1 MGALAAVV
9 VLSSMAPGVPAA
21 AQPTAVPSAPQGL
34 SVLAATHDSVTLSW
48 APPGDA
54 GVTGYQV
61 LRRDHAGGAFSTY
74 AVIAEILGSTA
85 TTYVDSGVAAS
96 SSYSYRVK
104 ARSAAGL
111 SAWSRH
117 VRADTPQ
124 APVAGIG
131 AGSSTQKLDAA
142 GDRAGTSLS
151 QLPLSQRAPQP
162 NSQSPRPQSQQ
173 PLQPQSLSPQQSH
186 LQRSPGHGGVQ
197 GSPGSKQGDEQQ
209 GDEQHDDVQQGDSQQ
224 GDEQQGDGQ
233 HDDDKKDDDPVDPSA
248 GSVRVTTRNPTAVRR
263 RASPT
268 PARRGP
274 RRTRLLRMTPG
285 RRPSRR
291 PRRSSRW
298 SASASGLHRRRGAD
312 SRTR

>member
-1 MGALAAVV
+1 MGALAAIV
-9 VLSSMAPGVPAA
+9 VLSSIAPGVPAA

-131 AGSSTQKLDAA
+131 AGISIEKLDAA
-142 GDRAGTSLS
+142 DDRAGTSLS

-197 GSPGSKQGDEQQ
+197 GSPGSKQGNEQQ
-209 GDEQHDDVQQGDSQQ
+209 GDDQTDDDQQGDV
-224 GDEQQGDGQ
+224 QQGDGQ

-248 GSVRVTTRNPTAVRR
+248 GQ
-263 RASPT
+263 
-268 PARRGP
+268 
-274 RRTRLLRMTPG
+274 
-285 RRPSRR
+285 
-291 PRRSSRW
+291 RSSHDPEPDG
-298 SASASGLHRRRGAD
+298 SAPPSEPDASASGAEAD
-312 SRTR
+312 PPAENDAGSQTQPPPTAQQQMERFSVRVAPAPGS